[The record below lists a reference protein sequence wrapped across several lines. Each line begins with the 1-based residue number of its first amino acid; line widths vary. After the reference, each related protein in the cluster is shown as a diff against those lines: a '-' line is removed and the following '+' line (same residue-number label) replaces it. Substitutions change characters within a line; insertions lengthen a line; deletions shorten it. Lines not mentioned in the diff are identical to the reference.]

1 MKIRAF
7 RGVRPTAELAS
18 QVASVPYDVV
28 NAEEA
33 HALAS
38 GNPHSFLHV
47 VRAEID
53 LAAGT
58 DHYADAVYAQSAR
71 ALAAMREAGVLVQ
84 DEGPQLYVYELTMG
98 GHSQCGVITCCAV
111 SDYEDG
117 TIKRHEQTREEK
129 LRDRVKLVDT
139 LSAHS
144 GPVFLTYRDCDAVDA
159 LVDAA
164 RQTQP
169 LINLTRDD
177 GNRHTIWT
185 APDPSALEAAFST
198 VPAAYIA
205 DGHHRAAAAAE
216 VAKLRRDRDG
226 AADDRAGSDWFLGVL
241 FPASQMCI
249 LPYNRVVQDL
259 HGQTPAAF
267 LDALAAVG
275 HLTPGAPA
283 APAQRGSVGIYIEGA
298 WHSLTWREGVV
309 DRSDEVG
316 RLDVSVLQQRVLEP
330 LLGIADPRRDERI
343 AFVGGIRGMS
353 ELERLVDSGRAA
365 VAFAM
370 HPVEVEDLIAVS
382 DAERLMPPK
391 STWFEPKLLSGLL
404 VHVF

>member
-1 MKIRAF
+1 MKVRAF
-7 RGVRPTAELAS
+7 RGVHPTADVAA

-33 HALAS
+33 REMAA

-53 LAAGT
+53 LAEDA
-58 DHYADAVYAQSAR
+58 DHYSSEVYQQSAR
-71 ALAAMREAGVLVQ
+71 ALARMRADGVLVQ
-84 DEGPQLYVYELTMG
+84 DQDRQLYVYELTMG
-98 GHSQCGVITCCAV
+98 DHAQCGVVACCAV
-111 SDYEDG
+111 SDYDDG

-129 LRDRVKLVDT
+129 LRDRVTLVDT
-139 LSAHS
+139 LGANS
-144 GPVFLTYRDCDAVDA
+144 GPVFLTYRDSAGVDA
-159 LVDAA
+159 LVAQA
-164 RQTQP
+164 RATEP
-169 LINLTRDD
+169 LISLEREN

-185 APDPSALEAAFST
+185 VPVPADMEAAFAR

-216 VAKLRRDRDG
+216 VAKLRRDRNPEMDN
-226 AADDRAGSDWFLGVL
+226 AGSDWFLTVL
-241 FPASQMCI
+241 FPASQMRI
-249 LPYNRVVQDL
+249 MPYNRVVHDL
-259 HGQTPAAF
+259 NGRTSAEF
-267 LDALAAVG
+267 LEALSGVG
-275 HLTPGAPA
+275 DVSSGSAEVPET
-283 APAQRGSVGIYIEGA
+283 RGSVGIYIEGQ
-298 WHSLTWREGVV
+298 WHRLTWHEGVV
-309 DRSDEVG
+309 DPSDEVG
-316 RLDVSVLQQRVLEP
+316 RLDVSVLQSRVLEP
-330 LLGIADPRRDERI
+330 VLGIADPRRDERI
-343 AFVGGIRGMS
+343 AFVGGIRGIG
-353 ELERLVDSGRAA
+353 ELERLVDGGEAA